1 MNVVQSLGQAAPIDR
16 AAIARHGRRLQSMT
30 IAWNSAEFVIA
41 IVAGVASG
49 SIALVG
55 FGLDSAIEVTSS
67 LVALWRLRH
76 DDDHATRERAERRS
90 LRVIGMCF
98 LALAVYVA
106 GDALLS

>member
-1 MNVVQSLGQAAPIDR
+1 MMNVVQSVGGAAPTGRMSITR
-16 AAIARHGRRLQSMT
+16 RGRRLQYLT

-67 LVALWRLRH
+67 LAALWRLGR
-76 DDDHATRERAERRS
+76 DDDHATRERAERRA
-90 LRVIGMCF
+90 LRVIGVCF
-98 LALAVYVA
+98 VALAIY
-106 GDALLS
+106 

>member
-1 MNVVQSLGQAAPIDR
+1 MNVVQSVGRPAPMDR
-16 AAIARHGRRLQSMT
+16 AAIARRGRRLQSMT

-67 LVALWRLRH
+67 LAALWRLGR
-76 DDDHATRERAERRS
+76 DADHTARERAERRA
-90 LRVIGMCF
+90 LRVIGVCF
-98 LALAVYVA
+98 LALAIYVA
-106 GDALLS
+106 GDA